1 MMSAVQAALG
11 TNEVNAAMGVVCAT
25 PTAGASGTL
34 PGVLTAIKNTLNLTR
49 DQQIRF
55 LFTSSLF
62 GMVTA
67 NNAMIAGAVGGCQAE
82 VGSASAMAAA
92 AAVEAAG
99 GTPRQSSEAFCYGF
113 REFIRFSL

>member
-92 AAVEAAG
+92 QLLKRLAEHHAN
-99 GTPRQSSEAFCYGF
+99 
-113 REFIRFSL
+113 LLKLLLWL

>member
-25 PTAGASGTL
+25 PTAEVAPTR
-34 PGVLTAIKNTLNLTR
+34 VLTAIKNTLNLTR

-62 GMVTA
+62 EWSQPTM
-67 NNAMIAGAVGGCQAE
+67 
-82 VGSASAMAAA
+82 
-92 AAVEAAG
+92 
-99 GTPRQSSEAFCYGF
+99 R
-113 REFIRFSL
+113 